1 MEHGKLE
8 IANCKF
14 NETKIDAGAGETKII
29 STSLNDLRLDAG
41 VGRIEID
48 GEITGESKIACGIGE
63 TDIKL
68 EQDEG
73 EYKIIAEKGI
83 GSLKIKGQEQGTE
96 TTYGNGKNIIKIEGG
111 IGSIKVDF

>member
-14 NETKIDAGAGETKII
+14 NETKIEAGAGETKII
-29 STSLNDLRLDAG
+29 ETYLNDLRLDAG

-48 GEITGESKIACGIGE
+48 GDITGNSKIACGIGE

-68 EQDEG
+68 KQGEEQ
-73 EYKIIAEKGI
+73 YKIIAEKGI
-83 GSLKIKGQEQGTE
+83 GSLKIKGQEQGSE
-96 TTYGNGKNIIKIEGG
+96 TTFGSGKNEIKIDGG
-111 IGSIKVDF
+111 IGSIKIDF

>member
-14 NETKIDAGAGETKII
+14 NETKIEAGAGETKII
-29 STSLNDLRLDAG
+29 ETYLNDLRLDAG

-48 GEITGESKIACGIGE
+48 GDITGNSKIACGIGE

-68 EQDEG
+68 KQGEEQ
-73 EYKIIAEKGI
+73 YKIIAEKG
-83 GSLKIKGQEQGTE
+83 QEQGSE
-96 TTYGNGKNIIKIEGG
+96 TTFGSGKNEIKIDGG
-111 IGSIKVDF
+111 IGSIKIDF